1 MVITIG
7 VPVLAF
13 AVAYGLLKYT
23 TVKVAV
29 LTWLNPESELSEPR
43 AEMLTIG
50 VQIICGDCSGDAESP
65 VRTYLDRS
73 GNCAHC
79 GGRSYMLASNR
90 IVYAYQ
96 LMDSRLSERG
106 SDARF
111 HPIEARTKLYAVR
124 ARALTA

>member
-1 MVITIG
+1 MLVITIG

-13 AVAYGLLKYT
+13 TVAYGLLKYAT
-23 TVKVAV
+23 GK
-29 LTWLNPESELSEPR
+29 ERKLSEPR
-43 AEMLTIG
+43 ANMLTIG
-50 VQIICGDCSGDAESP
+50 VQIICGDCSGDAERP

-73 GNCAHC
+73 GNCAQC

-90 IVYAYQ
+90 IVYAHQ
-96 LMDSRLSERG
+96 LMDSRLSERE
-106 SDARF
+106 SDTRF